1 MTGPNRSGPGKRA
14 RISASP
20 AAPVAGLTLLCSLVF
35 STLAAEQTS
44 VPAATSPDE
53 VANVGASC
61 NAGAAAA
68 KPLAADIGPEIV
80 EFEIS
85 PFPYRGVIPGE
96 DKPFL
101 DMVRGGRQGHT
112 SPRGSLH
119 WEDESY
125 SDRHTLLYLP
135 KGFDLSR
142 PALIVV
148 FFHGNHVRLMR
159 DVYAR
164 QRVPQQLAAARL
176 NAVLVAPQFALD
188 IADSSA
194 GRFWEPGIFKKFLAE
209 AARHLAAIHGDPCE
223 QSKFDAMK
231 VVLVAYSGG
240 YDPAAYALD
249 VGGVNDRVFGV
260 VLLDALYGETDK
272 FDKWIDERGS
282 AFFFSAYS
290 ESSRPE
296 NLALRHSLAER
307 HVDLSLPK
315 PLRLTEHSVTF
326 LATGPGIPHN
336 DFMTEAWV
344 RNPLTAVLSEIEGFS
359 LLPLQLHLPAVQ
371 MPSVKAIPSQRRK
384 LEEPRVI
391 GAGSRSRPPI
401 QEVQPQSPAKPVP
414 PHIASEAAPPT

>member
-1 MTGPNRSGPGKRA
+1 MRSRKRA
-14 RISASP
+14 RISARP
-20 AAPVAGLTLLCSLVF
+20 VAPVVGLTLLCSLVF
-35 STLAAEQTS
+35 SAFAAEQIS
-44 VPAATSPDE
+44 VPAATATEE
-53 VANVGASC
+53 VPSVGASY
-61 NAGAAAA
+61 NARAAAA
-68 KPLAADIGPEIV
+68 GPLVADIDPEMV

-101 DMVRGGRQGHT
+101 DMVRGDRQGHT

-119 WEDESY
+119 WEDENY

-164 QRVPQQLAAARL
+164 QRVPQQLAAAGL

-194 GRFWEPGIFKKFLAE
+194 GRFWEPGIFKQFLAE
-209 AARHLAAIHGDPCE
+209 AARHLAALYGNPCE

-249 VGGVNDRVFGV
+249 VGAVNDRVFGV
-260 VLLDALYGETDK
+260 VLLDALYGETEK
-272 FDKWIDERGS
+272 FDRWIDQRGS

-290 ESSRPE
+290 ESSRTE
-296 NLALRHSLAER
+296 NLALQRSLAER

-315 PLRLTEHSVTF
+315 PLRLTERSVTF
-326 LATGPGIPHN
+326 LATGPGIQHN
-336 DFMTEAWV
+336 DFMTQSWV
-344 RNPLTAVLSEIEGFS
+344 RNPLTAVLSGIEGFG
-359 LLPLQLHLPAVQ
+359 LPKQQRGRPAGSCRTYGSNARNDCIGRRDHRHAR
-371 MPSVKAIPSQRRK
+371 PSV
-384 LEEPRVI
+384 EPH
-391 GAGSRSRPPI
+391 SS
-401 QEVQPQSPAKPVP
+401 
-414 PHIASEAAPPT
+414 